1 MKAEDLVNNNSLTN
15 IEVTGRD
22 TVVYTGIALTAINM
36 ARMEERENVLKWISV
51 EDELPSLQDNVL
63 LLINGFP
70 VIGLGENVNDKC
82 LGVEYWARIPRLPK
96 ES

>member
-36 ARMEERENVLKWISV
+36 ARMEEQENGLALK
-51 EDELPSLQDNVL
+51 
-63 LLINGFP
+63 
-70 VIGLGENVNDKC
+70 ND
-82 LGVEYWARIPRLPK
+82 YQN
-96 ES
+96 